1 MNHPDIDYMLVMAR
15 RREALA
21 EAAQSRLF
29 AEARA
34 TLEARDTL
42 RENAG
47 EPQRRASRLGG
58 ALRLGLARVLSWAG
72 EHLLAWSCRLQYH
85 GALAAPDAEQ
95 PAPCTS

>member
-15 RREALA
+15 RRDELA

-29 AEARA
+29 AQARA
-34 TLEARDTL
+34 AL

-47 EPQRRASRLGG
+47 EPQRRVSRLGG

-72 EHLLAWSCRLQYH
+72 EHLLAWSCRLQYR
-85 GALAAPDAEQ
+85 GALAAADTEQ